1 MIRLLYQTWR
11 CERAVP
17 FPKCMCHCKVIC
29 PDVCGASFTSPMYS
43 HLLQVIQSE
52 SFDALQ
58 VIFATV
64 PRRIKQPDVP
74 LQLQLLQPTDD
85 IVLQIRAHVCVCVCV
100 CVCICVWS
108 MVEKERDSNFQ
119 FTMYIFIDTLI
130 IIHHTYTNHTHMLCE

>member
-1 MIRLLYQTWR
+1 MIRLLYQTWP

-17 FPKCMCHCKVIC
+17 FPECMCHCKVIC

-85 IVLQIRAHVCVCVCV
+85 IVLQIRAHTCVCVCVCV
-100 CVCICVWS
+100 CVEHGRKGKGRQLSIYNV
-108 MVEKERDSNFQ
+108 
-119 FTMYIFIDTLI
+119 YIYRYTHNNTSH
-130 IIHHTYTNHTHMLCE
+130 IHKSHTHAVRIG